1 MSSSASLDI
10 AHRFQ
15 GSMALEA
22 TYGPTGGSGSET
34 VTLRV
39 SGGKP
44 MHLRAELLAEG
55 TSWTV
60 GAPAWH
66 EVALY
71 QRGSGDCAM
80 SLKVCRGPG
89 GDAPGGDSDLFYARI
104 FPALDEALGWLQDF
118 DPTADLGADIDASD
132 RRISTTDI
140 ALRAAALRQRTDRV
154 RLQYRALIGEL
165 LYRLDL
171 GE

>member
-1 MSSSASLDI
+1 MSASLSL
-10 AHRFQ
+10 AATSGAP
-15 GSMALEA
+15 GSLASVAPED
-22 TYGPTGGSGSET
+22 GG

-44 MHLRAELLAEG
+44 LHLCAELVAEG
-55 TSWTV
+55 TSWTA

-71 QRGSGDCAM
+71 QRVAGGAGTAAAGEWAVA
-80 SLKVCRGPG
+80 LRVCRSTTGAG
-89 GDAPGGDSDLFYARI
+89 DLFHARL
-104 FPALDEALGWLQDF
+104 FPALDDALAWLQEF
-118 DPTADLGADIDASD
+118 DPTAGLAADIDASD
-132 RRISTTDI
+132 RRVSTTDI
-140 ALRAAALRQRTDRV
+140 ALRAAALRQRADRV
-154 RLQYRALIGEL
+154 DLQYRAMIGEL

>member
-1 MSSSASLDI
+1 MS
-10 AHRFQ
+10 
-15 GSMALEA
+15 ALLTPDTAARAVGAGEGA
-22 TYGPTGGSGSET
+22 

-55 TSWTV
+55 TSWTAD
-60 GAPAWH
+60 APAWH

-71 QRGSGDCAM
+71 QRPSGDCAV
-80 SLKVCRGPG
+80 SLRVCRGPAG
-89 GDAPGGDSDLFYARI
+89 HSDLFYARI
-104 FPALDEALGWLQDF
+104 FPALDDALAWLLEF

-132 RRISTTDI
+132 RRVSTTDI
-140 ALRAAALRQRTDRV
+140 ALRAAALRQRADRV
-154 RLQYRALIGEL
+154 GLQYRALIGEL

>member
-1 MSSSASLDI
+1 MSSLISLDE
-10 AHRFQ
+10 AHSLAPR
-15 GSMALEA
+15 EA
-22 TYGPTGGSGSET
+22 ADGT

-44 MHLRAELLAEG
+44 VRMRADLLAECS
-55 TSWTV
+55 SWSP

-66 EVALY
+66 EVVLY
-71 QRGSGDCAM
+71 RREVGDYAVG
-80 SLKVCRGPG
+80 LKTCR
-89 GDAPGGDSDLFYARI
+89 APAGEADVFHARI
-104 FPALDEALGWLQDF
+104 FPDLDAALNWLQAF
-118 DPTADLGADIDASD
+118 DPTSDLGVDIDASD

-154 RLQYRALIGEL
+154 DLQYRAMIGEL
-165 LYRLDL
+165 LYRMDL

>member
-1 MSSSASLDI
+1 MSA
-10 AHRFQ
+10 
-15 GSMALEA
+15 ALEV
-22 TYGPTGGSGSET
+22 GPGDEP

-39 SGGKP
+39 SGAKP
-44 MHLRAELLAEG
+44 LHLRARLLAEG
-55 TSWTV
+55 TSWTP

-66 EVALY
+66 EIALY
-71 QRGSGDCAM
+71 QRAAGAFAIG
-80 SLKVCRGPG
+80 LKTCHL
-89 GDAPGGDSDLFYARI
+89 AGGDSDLFHARL
-104 FPALDEALGWLQDF
+104 FPTLDEALAWLQDF

-140 ALRAAALRQRTDRV
+140 ALRAAALRQRADRV
-154 RLQYRALIGEL
+154 RLQYRSLIGEL